1 MAMHSHLLIAP
12 PENPF
17 LGNETARRRRIQGD
31 LAHQALALVQPLQR
45 DETALLSCLR
55 QARVLLGVHPATV
68 DLPALARILNH
79 ALRHPEIAAFF
90 TDACLSLP
98 EQEVVIPG
106 KTTGAAFELLRMDR
120 VVLMPDN
127 SLWVL
132 DFKLGPGDPV
142 QDRLQITAYQQAVA
156 EIFRHPCH
164 GALIHLDSPKVERLA
179 ALNMP
184 RKPGA
189 DHIAFI
195 EAARASIDS
204 AELKTQRPIRVHPLH
219 ANLLTALVNAL
230 VVNNETQH
238 PLIMAQTQV
247 IFPHRRPKLH
257 LLHDLAAKMNR
268 PFFPPACMSLEDWI
282 LRQACMSSENP
293 KSVASPLDQAWLL
306 YAAEQDHSG
315 DGPRE
320 TVPWH
325 QFLPWGLRLA
335 NVMQE
340 LDAESITA
348 QNIPAASDELP
359 ALAVDMLARLGR
371 MQAAFRNQLAD
382 ADMTTKA
389 GLARQ
394 VAGDT
399 LESTGKVFLCG
410 LFALTASEAAI
421 VHGLW
426 QSGAHLWWQSDRP
439 LPQELQRWAQ
449 RWDAPLEWVDH
460 AALVPGRE
468 AGTPPAPLFIQA
480 HDLHSQL
487 RHLRTLTASWSAHE
501 RIAVIAP
508 EPSILRPLLAH
519 LPQGVNINVT
529 MGLPLERSAL
539 GTLLHTLVRTARSC
553 QLAGVGPLA
562 ADLLDFLLTPWM
574 RRLFTGEMLAWLRV
588 VLTEQSRTI
597 LTASDLEDLPAQ
609 ARKELGPQA
618 ETLIMPLAVFDQA
631 LKLSTLAELCT
642 YLHRLLNSL
651 GVSEAA
657 CDPLERHAV
666 HALLTRIIPVL
677 DSAFCARQIMPA
689 GAVWNVFW
697 TALQDER
704 APLSGEP
711 LTPWQVMGL
720 LESRLLCF
728 DRVVILECVEGS
740 LPRPDVPNPLLPEV
754 LRPAL
759 GLPRGYSEER
769 ITQHHFRRLL
779 ASAQDIVLFSRHGQS
794 ADPLEGR
801 KTPSR
806 YWEQLIWEQEQRLNT
821 RLDSRIQTI
830 PLALR
835 ITGQT
840 AALPDKESWLP
851 LLQQRIVQGLSLS
864 SLNTYLTCPLRFF
877 HEHVA
882 CFPARQDPA
891 HDPGAAVMGDLAH
904 NVLELLFRPHLGR
917 HVIPRNLLTE
927 LDTIWTHQ
935 VEQNLRQAPLS
946 PASRFFHVRLLRRLL
961 HAYLEKADQPVA
973 PIMIEKSLQRPLPG
987 LARSITMRGR
997 LDRVDRDLATNIP
1010 LILDYKTGGAPVK
1023 NPLTV
1028 PRLWEMTEQLVQ
1040 APLDNASLT
1049 RLKETLQD
1057 LQLPAYLYLF
1067 DQPALCGFLQLG
1079 EWKAEQAFVPFC
1091 KKSRKDTDIVEE
1103 SFLEWQQTG
1112 LPALMEWL
1120 GRHVLEAPLFFPA
1133 SLPQSCGFCSWSR
1146 VCPWAGIN

>member
-1 MAMHSHLLIAP
+1 MAMHPHLLIAS

-17 LGNETARRRRIQGD
+17 QGDETARRRRIQGD
-31 LAHQALALVQPLQR
+31 LAHQALALVQPRQR

-55 QARVLLGVHPATV
+55 QARALLGVHPATV
-68 DLPALARILNH
+68 DLLALARILNH
-79 ALRHPEIAAFF
+79 ALLDPKIAFFF

-106 KTTGAAFELLRMDR
+106 KGTGAAFELLRMDR

-132 DFKLGPGDPV
+132 DFKLGPGDPA
-142 QDRLQITAYQQAVA
+142 QDRLQITAYQRVVA
-156 EIFRHPCH
+156 EIFGHPCH
-164 GALIHLDSPKVERLA
+164 GALIHLDPPRVQRFA
-179 ALNMP
+179 ALKASRHPGEQPTAMLETA
-184 RKPGA
+184 RMAADRAKPA
-189 DHIAFI
+189 T
-195 EAARASIDS
+195 R
-204 AELKTQRPIRVHPLH
+204 RPIKVHPLR
-219 ANLLTALVNAL
+219 ADLLRVLANAL
-230 VVNNETQH
+230 VLNNAAEH

-257 LLHDLAAKMNR
+257 LLHNLAARINR
-268 PFFPPACMSLEDWI
+268 PFFPPACTSLEDWI
-282 LRQACMSSENP
+282 LRQACLSSANP
-293 KSVASPLDQAWLL
+293 KSVATPLDQAWLL
-306 YAAEQDHSG
+306 YAANQEHAG

-335 NVMQE
+335 KVMQE

-359 ALAVDMLARLGR
+359 PLAVDMLARLGQ
-371 MQAAFRNQLAD
+371 MQAAFCERLAA

-389 GLARQ
+389 DLARQ
-394 VAGDT
+394 VSADK
-399 LESTGKVFLCG
+399 LEPTGEVFICG
-410 LFALTASEAAI
+410 LFALTASEARI
-421 VHGLW
+421 IHGLW

-439 LPQELQRWAQ
+439 LPQELGRWAQ
-449 RWDAPLEWVDH
+449 RWNAPVEWVDNT
-460 AALVPGRE
+460 ALTTNQE
-468 AGTPPAPLFIQA
+468 PASSASPQFIQA

-487 RHLRTLTASWSAHE
+487 RHVRALASSWSARE

-519 LPQGVNINVT
+519 LPPGVNINVT

-539 GTLLHTLVRTARSC
+539 GALLQTLVRTARSC
-553 QLAGVGPLA
+553 QLAGVGPMA

-574 RRLFTGEMLAWLRV
+574 RRLFCAEMLAWLRAE
-588 VLTEQSRTI
+588 LTKQSRAL
-597 LTASDLEDLPAQ
+597 LTASDLEALTAQ
-609 ARKELGPQA
+609 ARKELGSRA
-618 ETLIMPLAVFDQA
+618 ETLVMPLAVFHQA
-631 LKLSTLAELCT
+631 LELSTLAELCA
-642 YLHRLLNSL
+642 YLHRLMNSL
-651 GVSEAA
+651 GVFEAA
-657 CDPLERHAV
+657 RDPLERHAV

-677 DSAFCARQIMPA
+677 DSAFCARQSMPA
-689 GAVWNVFW
+689 GAVWNIFW
-697 TALQDER
+697 TALQNER
-704 APLSGEP
+704 APLSGQP

-740 LPRPDVPNPLLPEV
+740 LPGPDVPNPLLPEV

-779 ASAQDIVLFSRHGQS
+779 ASARDIVVFTRHGQS
-794 ADPLEGR
+794 TDPLEGR

-806 YWEQLIWEQEQRLNT
+806 YWEQLVWEQEQRLDT
-821 RLDSRIQTI
+821 RLESHIQAV

-835 ITGQT
+835 ITKQT
-840 AALPDKESWLP
+840 APPPDKESWLP
-851 LLQQRIVQGLSLS
+851 LLRERIAKGLSLS
-864 SLNTYLTCPLRFF
+864 ALNTYLTCPLRFF
-877 HEHVA
+877 HEQVA

-891 HDPGAAVMGDLAH
+891 HDPGPAVMGELAH
-904 NVLELLFRPHLGR
+904 NVLELLFRPYVGR
-917 HVIPRNLLTE
+917 QVIPKDLLPKLE
-927 LDTIWTHQ
+927 TIWAHQ

-946 PASRFFHVRLLRRLL
+946 PASRFFHVRLLNRFLR
-961 HAYLEKADQPVA
+961 AYLEKADQPVV
-973 PIMIEKSLQRPLPG
+973 PIMLEQSLERSLPG
-987 LARSITMRGR
+987 LAQSITIRGR

-1010 LILDYKTGGAPVK
+1010 LILDYKTGGVPIK

-1028 PRLWEMTEQLVQ
+1028 PRLWEMTEQLAQ
-1040 APLDNASLT
+1040 APLDNANLT
-1049 RLKETLQD
+1049 NLQETLRD

-1067 DQPALCGFLQLG
+1067 GQPALCGFLQLG
-1079 EWKAEQAFVPFC
+1079 EWKAERAFTPFC
-1091 KKSRKDTDIVEE
+1091 KKSSKDTDILEE
-1103 SFLEWQQTG
+1103 GFLEWQQTG

-1120 GRHVLEAPLFFPA
+1120 GRHVLEAPVFFPA
-1133 SLPQSCGFCSWSR
+1133 GLPQSCGFCSWSQ
-1146 VCPWAGIN
+1146 VCPWAGMD